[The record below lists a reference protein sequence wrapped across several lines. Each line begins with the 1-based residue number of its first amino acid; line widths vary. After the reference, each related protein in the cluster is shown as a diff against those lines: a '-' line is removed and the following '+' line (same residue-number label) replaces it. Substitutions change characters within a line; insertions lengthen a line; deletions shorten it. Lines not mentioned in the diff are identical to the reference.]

1 MAKCGF
7 ESPADAET
15 DELVL
20 LEWWA
25 TGCGPCFAK
34 FPELKE
40 LYASY
45 QDAEFQAITVNV
57 AETYEEWY

>member
-15 DELVL
+15 DELVF

-25 TGCGPCFAK
+25 SGCGRCFAK
-34 FPELKE
+34 FPRLKE
-40 LYASY
+40 LSASY